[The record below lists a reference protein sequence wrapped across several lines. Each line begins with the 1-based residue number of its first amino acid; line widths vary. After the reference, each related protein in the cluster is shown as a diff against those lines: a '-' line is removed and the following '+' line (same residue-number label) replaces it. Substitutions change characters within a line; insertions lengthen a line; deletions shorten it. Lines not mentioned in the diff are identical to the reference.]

1 MVQEA
6 ITMVEEAN
14 KFEEWGH
21 SRQKSNFATLVHV
34 INLWEPWSVLV
45 IRWLREPY
53 PNGSVI

>member
-6 ITMVEEAN
+6 I

-34 INLWEPWSVLV
+34 INLREPGSVLV
-45 IRWLREPY
+45 IRWLRDPY